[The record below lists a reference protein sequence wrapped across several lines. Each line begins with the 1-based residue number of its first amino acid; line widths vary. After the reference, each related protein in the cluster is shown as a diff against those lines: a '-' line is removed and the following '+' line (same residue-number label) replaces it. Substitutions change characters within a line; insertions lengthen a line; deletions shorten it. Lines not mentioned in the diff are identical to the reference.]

1 MTRKSARNYSP
12 SVAVLFI
19 AILTLLI
26 AAAALAQAP
35 VARLRFALQTGG
47 AMQQNTGVPGQRL
60 EHPVVMRTPNAELTS
75 GIPPLHFSK
84 PIPYDPGGSCSSIAV
99 ADVNGDG
106 HLDLVVAYWNE
117 GSVGVLLGKGDGT
130 FQPVVKYNSGGT
142 GAPSV
147 AVADLNGDGKPDIV
161 VLNAWGQEGTVG
173 VLLGNGDGTFQ
184 PPVTYDTGQYS
195 IPESLAVGDLN
206 GDGHPDIAVANFG
219 HSDCDCNDG
228 RVGVLWGSGDGTFQ
242 PTVFYPSGGYD
253 TVSVTIQDG
262 LLLVINLCQD
272 QYCDWPN
279 GSVCVNGNCYDSG
292 GPNPYSVAVGDLNG
306 DGHPDIVVAN
316 LLSNAEPFTM
326 TVGVLLNDGW
336 GGFQPVVL
344 HNPGGDYPYLGAVA
358 DLNGDGKPDIVVGT
372 RSGTSVLLGNGDGT
386 VQPAVIVGPVM
397 VVGSLSGNLI
407 AADLTGNGK
416 LDLIGIGS
424 VMLNTS
430 GYATTTQI
438 RSSLNPSSLNQPVTF
453 TAAVTSRSRTI
464 PDGELVTFYDGT
476 TAIASVALA
485 GGTAAYSTSTLSART
500 HSIKARYSGDA
511 LLAPSTGSVT
521 QAVLKYTTTTT
532 LSSSPNPSTYGQ
544 PVTLTATV
552 TSAGPAPTG
561 TVTFRNGSVILGSRT
576 LNAGGIAALTTTK
589 IPVGTDALT
598 ATYNGD
604 ASNGKSV
611 SAAITQTVSQAS
623 LSMVLTSTPNP
634 SAFGISVKFT
644 AKLTSNGGLPSGQPV
659 TFSYNGAT
667 LGTANVNSTGVATF
681 YTTAALPRG
690 SDVVTAAYAGTVD
703 YSSASATVTQVVN

>member
-228 RVGVLWGSGDGTFQ
+228 RVGVLWGNGDGTFQ

-306 DGHPDIVVAN
+306 DGH
-316 LLSNAEPFTM
+316 
-326 TVGVLLNDGW
+326 
-336 GGFQPVVL
+336 
-344 HNPGGDYPYLGAVA
+344 
-358 DLNGDGKPDIVVGT
+358 PDIVVGT

-511 LLAPSTGSVT
+511 LLAPSSGSVT

-532 LSSSPNPSTYGQ
+532 LRSSPNPPAYWQ
-544 PVTLTATV
+544 PVTLKATV
-552 TSAGPAPTG
+552 ISAGPAPTG

-576 LNAGGIAALTTTK
+576 LNAGGIATLTTTK

-604 ASNGKSV
+604 ASNSKSV
-611 SAAITQTVSQAS
+611 SAAITQTVSQAAI
-623 LSMVLTSTPNP
+623 SMVLTSTPNP
-634 SAFGISVKFT
+634 SAFGESVKFT
-644 AKLTSNGGLPSGQPV
+644 ATLTSNGGLPSGQPV

-667 LGTANVNSTGVATF
+667 LGTANVNSSGVATF
-681 YTTAALPRG
+681 LTTTLPHG
-690 SDVVTAAYAGTVD
+690 SHPASAVYAGTVD
-703 YSSASATVTQVVN
+703 YSSASASVKQLVKGS

>member
-1 MTRKSARNYSP
+1 M
-12 SVAVLFI
+12 
-19 AILTLLI
+19 
-26 AAAALAQAP
+26 
-35 VARLRFALQTGG
+35 
-47 AMQQNTGVPGQRL
+47 
-60 EHPVVMRTPNAELTS
+60 
-75 GIPPLHFSK
+75 
-84 PIPYDPGGSCSSIAV
+84 

-147 AVADLNGDGKPDIV
+147 AVADVNGDGKPDIV
-161 VLNAWGQEGTVG
+161 VLNAWNQEGTVG

-195 IPESLAVGDLN
+195 IPQSVAVGDLN
-206 GDGHPDIAVANFG
+206 GDGHPDIVVANFG

-228 RVGVLWGSGDGTFQ
+228 RLGVLWGNGDGTFQ

-262 LLLVINLCQD
+262 LLLVLNLCQD

-279 GSVCVNGNCYDSG
+279 GSVCVNGTCYDAG
-292 GPNPYSVAVGDLNG
+292 GMDTDSVAVGDLNG

-316 LLSNAEPFTM
+316 SNPNYEPYM
-326 TVGVLLNDGW
+326 TLGVLLNGGW

-344 HNPGGDYPYLGAVA
+344 YNPGGDYPVMGAVA
-358 DLNGDGKPDIVVGT
+358 DLNGDGKADIVVST
-372 RSGTSVLLGNGDGT
+372 SSGTSVLLGNGDGT
-386 VQPAVIVGPVM
+386 VQPPVIVGPL
-397 VVGSLSGNLI
+397 GGKLI
-407 AADLTGNGK
+407 AADLNGDGK
-416 LDLIGIGS
+416 PDLIGIGA

-438 RSSLNPSSLNQPVTF
+438 RSSLNPSFLNQTVTF

-476 TAIASVALA
+476 MAIASVALA
-485 GGTAAYSTSTLSART
+485 GGTAAYSTSALSAGT

-511 LLAPSTGSVT
+511 LLAPSSGSVT

-532 LSSSPNPSTYGQ
+532 LRSSPNPSSYGQ

-552 TSAGPAPTG
+552 ISAGPAPTG

-576 LNAGGIAALTTTK
+576 LNAGGIATLTTTK

-604 ASNGKSV
+604 ASNSKSV
-611 SAAITQTVSQAS
+611 SAAITQTVSQAAI
-623 LSMVLTSTPNP
+623 SMVLTSTPNP
-634 SAFGISVKFT
+634 SAFGESVKFT
-644 AKLTSNGGLPSGQPV
+644 ATLTSNGGLPSGQPV

-667 LGTANVNSTGVATF
+667 LGTANVNSSGVATF
-681 YTTAALPRG
+681 STTTLPHG
-690 SDVVTAAYAGTVD
+690 SHPASAVYAGTVD
-703 YSSASATVTQVVN
+703 YSSASASVKQLVKGS

>member
-1 MTRKSARNYSP
+1 MTRKSTRNYSP

-19 AILTLLI
+19 AILILLI
-26 AAAALAQAP
+26 AVATLAQAP
-35 VARLRFALQTGG
+35 VARLRSARQREDT
-47 AMQQNTGVPGQRL
+47 MQQNTGVPRQRL
-60 EHPVVMRTPNAELTS
+60 EHPVLPRTPHAELAS
-75 GIPPLHFSK
+75 GIPPLRFSK
-84 PIPYDPGGSCSSIAV
+84 PIPYDAGGSYPSIAV

-106 HLDLVVAYWNE
+106 RLDLVVAYWNE
-117 GSVGVLLGKGDGT
+117 GSVGVLLGNGDGT

-142 GAPSV
+142 GAISV
-147 AVADLNGDGKPDIV
+147 AVADVNGDGKPDIV
-161 VLNAWGQEGTVG
+161 VLNALGQEGTVG

-206 GDGHPDIAVANFG
+206 DDGHPDIAIANFG

-228 RVGVLWGSGDGTFQ
+228 RVGVLYGNGDGTFQ

-253 TVSVTIQDG
+253 TVWITISNG
-262 LLLVINLCQD
+262 LMVVINMCQD

-279 GSVCVNGNCYDSG
+279 GSVCVNGTCYDAG
-292 GPNPYSVAVGDLNG
+292 GMDTDSVAVGDLNG

-316 LLSNAEPFTM
+316 SNPNPNTDHSM
-326 TVGVLLNDGW
+326 TLGVLLNDGW
-336 GGFQPVVL
+336 GYFQPAVL
-344 HNPGGDYPYLGAVA
+344 YNPGGDPVMGAVA
-358 DLNGDGKPDIVVGT
+358 DLNGDGKADIVVGT
-372 RSGTSVLLGNGDGT
+372 SSGTSVLLGNGDGT
-386 VQPAVIVGPVM
+386 VQPPVIVGPL
-397 VVGSLSGNLI
+397 GGTLI
-407 AADLTGNGK
+407 AADLNGDGK
-416 LDLIGIGS
+416 PDLIGIGS

-430 GYATTTQI
+430 GYTTTTQI
-438 RSSLNPSSLNQPVTF
+438 RSSLNPSFLNQPVTF
-453 TAAVTSRSRTI
+453 TATVTSRSRTI

-485 GGTAAYSTSTLSART
+485 GGTAAYSTSALSART
-500 HSIKARYSGDA
+500 HFIKARYSGDA
-511 LLAPSTGSVT
+511 FLAPSTGSVT

-576 LNAGGIAALTTTK
+576 LNAGGIATLTTTK

-611 SAAITQTVSQAS
+611 SAAITQTVSQAAI
-623 LSMVLTSTPNP
+623 SMVLTSTPNP
-634 SAFGISVKFT
+634 SAFGESVKFT
-644 AKLTSNGGLPSGQPV
+644 ATLTSNGGLPSGQPV

-667 LGTANVNSTGVATF
+667 LGTANVNSSGVATF
-681 YTTAALPRG
+681 STTTLPHG
-690 SDVVTAAYAGTVD
+690 SHPASAVYAGTVD
-703 YSSASATVTQVVN
+703 YSSASASVKQLVKGS